1 MICASFG
8 RRKRCG
14 GGKRRRLNGCHAKGE
29 REENGEGVRC
39 LVRGQLEEK
48 EGVWCTWHSSWGVCQ
63 PAPAQERRCQ
73 AATAHITRRAG
84 RRGGPV
90 GGGQHVGQ
98 QCKAFSFIFNGK
110 TSMIVW
116 MLIIPWI
123 CLSCRSTRFSSKLE
137 EEKGLSS
144 IETRM
149 PPGLIL
155 QLMMSGASPWWW
167 RKTTKFFMVD
177 DKALSMS
184 LVLMIPVKNQLH
196 LI

>member
-1 MICASFG
+1 VGEGNDEGLMADMPKGRERKMGRGADAWCAASW
-8 RRKRCG
+8 RRKR
-14 GGKRRRLNGCHAKGE
+14 
-29 REENGEGVRC
+29 
-39 LVRGQLEEK
+39 
-48 EGVWCTWHSSWGVCQ
+48 GVWCTWHSSWGVCQ
-63 PAPAQERRCQ
+63 PAPARERRCQ
-73 AATAHITRRAG
+73 AATAHIMRRAG

-90 GGGQHVGQ
+90 GGSQHVGQ
-98 QCKAFSFIFNGK
+98 QCRAFSFIFNGK

-123 CLSCRSTRFSSKLE
+123 CLLCRSTRFSSKLE